1 MYKQCNQKTKKN
13 NAMLIKTP
21 SMTATAL
28 AFVKMYK
35 IMYLIINSKKYNN
48 VSINLTRQR
57 V

>member
-1 MYKQCNQKTKKN
+1 MQSKNKKKN